1 MLKNLPD
8 NAGHAGL
15 IPASGDPLEK
25 EMATLFQYSCL
36 GNPTDR
42 EAWWATVLGVAKESD
57 TTQKLNNSNV
67 TLSMEF
73 EDGHISKMWLRKGL

>member
-1 MLKNLPD
+1 MVKNLPD
-8 NAGHAGL
+8 NVRHAGL

-42 EAWWATVLGVAKESD
+42 EAWWTTFYRVAKESD
-57 TTQKLNNSNV
+57 
-67 TLSMEF
+67 M
-73 EDGHISKMWLRKGL
+73 IW